1 MSYPSEAEGTPGA
14 GFTALA
20 GQLAGIAVIALP
32 AVGVAIRLLTF
43 EFGGVDAPFTVAT
56 AASVPD
62 LAAEAALPVTAAMIA
77 TFAGFFITRE
87 RRSPALFG
95 QRAVLKAI
103 IKRHETGETDNA
115 VVAAEAKRQLA
126 GLDAQSLLV
135 PTTPFWR
142 GALIA
147 ILLLLLATLLLFA
160 PLGVGGAPLGVL
172 AGLGSAWVAA
182 AAARRHGDVKLRNVW
197 PLVPLF
203 LAAATL
209 TGSLAGSLYSIHAE
223 RIEFAAGAPLDN
235 GPYVIFG
242 EDGGRWFLATCEEP
256 DNVLTIDTA
265 QVLVSELIG
274 LKSGEVSVAS
284 MVLDRDLP
292 DIGFEPMCS
301 R

>member
-1 MSYPSEAEGTPGA
+1 VSYQSEAEGTSG
-14 GFTALA
+14 GEFMALA
-20 GQLAGIAVIALP
+20 GQLTGFAVIALP
-32 AVGVAIRLLTF
+32 AVGVAIRFLTF
-43 EFGGVDAPFTVAT
+43 QFGGVDAPFTVAT
-56 AASVPD
+56 AASVRD
-62 LAAEAALPVTAAMIA
+62 LAAEAALPMTGAMIA
-77 TFAGFFITRE
+77 TFAGLFITRE

-103 IKRHETGETDNA
+103 VKRHETGETDIA
-115 VVAAEAKRQLA
+115 AVAAEAKRQLA
-126 GLDAQSLLV
+126 GIDARSLLV

-142 GALIA
+142 GAEIA
-147 ILLLLLATLLLFA
+147 IVLLTLATLVLFA
-160 PLGVGGAPLGVL
+160 PLGVGAPLAVL
-172 AGLGSAWVAA
+172 AGLGSAWVAG

-197 PLVPLF
+197 PLIPLF

-235 GPYVIFG
+235 GPYVILG
-242 EDGGRWFLATCEEP
+242 EDGSRWLLATCEEP

-265 QVLVSELIG
+265 QVLLSELIG
-274 LKSGEVSVAS
+274 LKSGDVSFAS